1 MPENIYKNHHTLSN
15 EEREPQ
21 IQKGRNCTEHLGNH
35 SLRQKLIIIVKK
47 KKSPSKILEV
57 LKHTLKELG
66 SNYTPELKP
75 QSVCEIRTTN
85 SFPKYRWEVFSVLQG
100 TS

>member
-21 IQKGRNCTEHLGNH
+21 IQKGRNCTEHLGSH

-47 KKSPSKILEV
+47 KKKPFQN
-57 LKHTLKELG
+57 LG
-66 SNYTPELKP
+66 SFKAY
-75 QSVCEIRTTN
+75 S
-85 SFPKYRWEVFSVLQG
+85 
-100 TS
+100 